1 MESLLSN
8 IPALVVSILMIICII
23 TYIGTNYWAV
33 KMHRKQLAHWEHEAK
48 ISDKSIETIVERMTE
63 NRASLVQSLNNIDN
77 LMAET
82 TAAAQGKG
90 PDTKQNE
97 STSTPPNS
105 PS

>member
-23 TYIGTNYWAV
+23 TYISTNYWAV
-33 KMHRKQLAHWEHEAK
+33 KMHRKQLAHWEREAK
-48 ISDKSIETIVERMTE
+48 NSDKSIETIVERMTE
-63 NRASLVQSLNNIDN
+63 NRASLTQSLNNIDK

-82 TAAAQGKG
+82 AALGKEPG
-90 PDTKQNE
+90 SKSNE
-97 STSTPPNS
+97 TSTPPKS